1 VIKKS
6 IYFRGVCSF
15 INRKLLI
22 KSKGIFRSN
31 IQQFKL
37 TLPVRDT
44 KVKLSN
50 PVTYERQRY
59 TDRANTLYN
68 VYFVGGL

>member
-6 IYFRGVCSF
+6 IYFRGGCNFV
-15 INRKLLI
+15 NRKVFFVQTSI
-22 KSKGIFRSN
+22 
-31 IQQFKL
+31 QFKL
-37 TLPVRDT
+37 TLPGRDT
-44 KVKLSN
+44 KVKLSS

-59 TDRANTLYN
+59 TDRANILYN